1 MRHVFFLTAL
11 AAVAVA
17 AIAATRPADAAYH
30 LIRWQDSGFCQIWD
44 ENVPSVPYPSNYTV
58 IQGSVAPTF
67 GDALVLKD
75 GLLHNGTCSF

>member
-44 ENVPSVPYPSNYTV
+44 ENIPTVPFPSNYTV
-58 IQGSVAPTF
+58 VQGSVTPTF
-67 GDALVLKD
+67 GDALMMKD
-75 GLLHNGTCSF
+75 GMMRSGTCAF

>member
-30 LIRWQDSGFCQIWD
+30 LIRWQDLGFCQIWD

-75 GLLHNGTCSF
+75 GMLRSGACAF

>member
-58 IQGSVAPTF
+58 IQGSVTPTF

-75 GLLHNGTCSF
+75 GLLRSGACAF

>member
-67 GDALVLKD
+67 GHALVLKD
-75 GLLHNGTCSF
+75 GMLRSGACAF

>member
-11 AAVAVA
+11 AGVAVA
-17 AIAATRPADAAYH
+17 AIAAMAPAEAAYH

-75 GLLHNGTCSF
+75 GMLRSGACAF